1 MRRLPSTIFAAIA
14 LISASVI
21 SAPALAAE
29 RPNVLIMG
37 EDIDRD
43 SIRRGSQAFSRTL
56 NAVATEMQ
64 KAGYKVY
71 DETAISLEEFKQGR
85 IFRRNDELIDI
96 AKSVRAAPIDVVVI
110 FSVFPEIDRRRHTTR
125 LFASVT
131 GRMVDVNNGRR
142 LGNFTEKTRQHRNVA
157 PECSRECL
165 VRYFSAIAEDFGHE
179 VGQVLSFK
187 LAAAAGLAGAYKMEF
202 VDFPL
207 KDITEIEEFLT
218 AFAGYQRHRIITGS
232 SDGRRVYWY
241 ETSSDKARLSRNLR
255 LMLDHIGIEG
265 RTRFDANS
273 FIVTRLGAL
282 K

>member
-1 MRRLPSTIFAAIA
+1 MKRIASTIVASMALVSAYAMSGAAQG
-14 LISASVI
+14 
-21 SAPALAAE
+21 AE

-43 SIRRGSQAFSRTL
+43 SIRRGSQAFNRTL
-56 NAVATEMQ
+56 NAIATEMQ

-71 DETAISLEEFKQGR
+71 DETAITLEEFKQGR

-96 AKSVRAAPIDVVVI
+96 AKSVREAPIDVVVI
-110 FSVFPEIDRRRHTTR
+110 FSIFPEIDRRRHTTR

-142 LGNFTEKTRQHRNVA
+142 LGNFTEKTRQQRNVA
-157 PECSRECL
+157 PDCSRECL
-165 VRYFSAIAEDFGHE
+165 VRYFSAISEEFGQE
-179 VGQVLSFK
+179 VGRVLSFK

-202 VDFPL
+202 VDFSA

-218 AFAGYQRHRIITGS
+218 AFSGYQRHRVMQGS

-241 ETSSDKARLSRNLR
+241 ETSSDKARLNRNLR
-255 LMLDHIGIEG
+255 LMLDHIGIHG
-265 RTRFDANS
+265 RLKFEQNS
-273 FIVTRLGAL
+273 FIVTRLGTIR
-282 K
+282 